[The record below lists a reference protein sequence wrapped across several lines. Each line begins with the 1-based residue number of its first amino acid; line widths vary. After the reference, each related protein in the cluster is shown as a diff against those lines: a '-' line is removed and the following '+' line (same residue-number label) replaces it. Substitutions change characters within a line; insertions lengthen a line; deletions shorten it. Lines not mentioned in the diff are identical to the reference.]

1 MTKKWKEF
9 INCLQVPLI
18 SLLSFSMG
26 MFIVAENIPE
36 VYIDTTPVI
45 HVEKVIDETPS
56 NMIKRIAKEK
66 KFDENIALRIATRES
81 QLGKYR
87 YNFEG
92 SSAVGLFQFMP
103 RTFESFCKGDIN
115 NDEDQI
121 RCFMGIYPKYPG
133 IWQCK

>member
-81 QLGKYR
+81 QLGKIHETAR
-87 YNFEG
+87 RP
-92 SSAVGLFQFMP
+92 S
-103 RTFESFCKGDIN
+103 
-115 NDEDQI
+115 
-121 RCFMGIYPKYPG
+121 
-133 IWQCK
+133 